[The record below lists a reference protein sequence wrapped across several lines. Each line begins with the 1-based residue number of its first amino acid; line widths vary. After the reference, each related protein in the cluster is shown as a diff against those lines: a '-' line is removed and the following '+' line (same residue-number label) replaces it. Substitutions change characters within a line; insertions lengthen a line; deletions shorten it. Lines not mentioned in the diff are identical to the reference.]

1 MMDCYLSWS
10 NQKEKKL
17 YVFWIFICRTS
28 QKITSSFLSSNCAN
42 GITKGTNSFYYIHP
56 PMIVGQAYRHM
67 LQKGKTLAYS
77 AGRLDKEQIRY
88 SLNVFRRKG
97 ISKIIIQI
105 VCIL

>member
-1 MMDCYLSWS
+1 MCFEYPYVE
-10 NQKEKKL
+10 QVKKL
-17 YVFWIFICRTS
+17 PVLFSVQIV
-28 QKITSSFLSSNCAN
+28 QMV
-42 GITKGTNSFYYIHP
+42 TKGTNSFYYIHP

-77 AGRLDKEQIRY
+77 AARLDKEQIRY